1 MRSTSLSS
9 QQRGVNKYEIKRL
22 FKVFEEDG
30 DGVGKNAHYSGYKPP
45 TERTYARTQSAL
57 GLLLCDIKSDC

>member
-1 MRSTSLSS
+1 MRSTLLSS

-22 FKVFEEDG
+22 FKVCEEDV
-30 DGVGKNAHYSGYKPP
+30 DGMQKNAHYSGYKPP